1 MAEKLGY
8 LVFGSCLG
16 NVLFFLPW
24 VAFFCG
30 VPVVFLEYYLRWLV
44 VWFGHVHWDICLWL
58 YFSEIDEDHDGICE
72 DVTNVSL
79 SLLRWLGRHSQ
90 FHVEGAMLV
99 PSLCRC
105 YLFHSMR
112 QATLSTYSSR
122 P

>member
-1 MAEKLGY
+1 MKGE
-8 LVFGSCLG
+8 LVLG
-16 NVLFFLPW
+16 NVLSS
-24 VAFFCG
+24 FCRGWLSFAVGG
-30 VPVVFLEYYLRWLV
+30 VRVVFLEYYLGWLV

-105 YLFHSMR
+105 YLFHTMR